1 MLLSSLYHIQLMSI
15 GAKLY
20 PPCVTRMNT
29 CMNILLGHTNS
40 VDCVHACSPISW
52 SYSILGDIGE
62 RDNALLCISNQTS
75 CYQNCKVNWFFPNGT
90 RVPHSVAKWDIYTEL
105 ELRCWYVWTVEE
117 MEWWGS
123 ITVRY
128 MIQWMLPIPYTLV
141 CTTQTLVLVS
151 YSVCKSC

>member
-29 CMNILLGHTNS
+29 CIDILLGHTNS

-90 RVPHSVAKWDIYTEL
+90 RVPLSVAKWDIYRT
-105 ELRCWYVWTVEE
+105 RA
-117 MEWWGS
+117 S
-123 ITVRY
+123 
-128 MIQWMLPIPYTLV
+128 
-141 CTTQTLVLVS
+141 VLVRLNRRGDGMVGLYHCEIHDS
-151 YSVCKSC
+151 INVTHTIYIGVYNANTSTGELQCL